1 MVWKSPH
8 AAMSTGAPGKIVRTY
23 VSSIVTVK
31 HYIYIAYLRSHFVS
45 KVIANTNRKF
55 MKLIGKFHRFQK
67 ATAELF
73 FDVPNSNTHAHEPP
87 ALELEP
93 I

>member
-1 MVWKSPH
+1 
-8 AAMSTGAPGKIVRTY
+8 
-23 VSSIVTVK
+23 
-31 HYIYIAYLRSHFVS
+31 
-45 KVIANTNRKF
+45 

-73 FDVPNSNTHAHEPP
+73 FDVPNSNTHAHETP

-93 I
+93 V

>member
-1 MVWKSPH
+1 
-8 AAMSTGAPGKIVRTY
+8 
-23 VSSIVTVK
+23 
-31 HYIYIAYLRSHFVS
+31 
-45 KVIANTNRKF
+45 

-93 I
+93 EFQVGNSTLDLADQKWTLNFSYHSTKWQNK